1 MNTYRNLENFESWL
15 KNILNDKCLDLFNLN
30 VYLNDLDEQY
40 SSNGFSSYEL
50 NHRYTKSGN
59 PECFDYEVEDVFD
72 DDGEFIERVYIF

>member
-1 MNTYRNLENFESWL
+1 MNTYRNLENFEIWL

-40 SSNGFSSYEL
+40 SSNGFSSYEV
-50 NHRYTKSGN
+50 NSQYTKSGN
-59 PECFDYEVEDVFD
+59 PECYDYEVEDVFD